1 MGHVIE
7 FGHSVVLE
15 WLRPASYPWQCRVD
29 GGTCRG
35 LGDAEVYEAY
45 KVAVEGQAEGSRTL
59 ELYRRQGNVAKDGKE
74 EQIMWLIAL
83 DGSY

>member
-15 WLRPASYPWQCRVD
+15 WLRPVLYPWWCWVD

-35 LGDAEVYEAY
+35 LRGVEVYEPY
-45 KVAVEGQAEGSRTL
+45 KVAVEGQTEGSCTL
-59 ELYRRQGNVAKDGKE
+59 ELYRCQDNVAKRRRKCD
-74 EQIMWLIAL
+74 L
-83 DGSY
+83 